1 MAIACACCVH
11 RGPQWRP
18 GATGFQP
25 GKHRWWMIWM
35 CPTPKPPLN
44 ISKAEFGKVC
54 FFVFEPTNR
63 PETSVWLSQF
73 RYFVFSTK
81 QRIWDY
87 SDRLGSQ
94 FAISCPCVVF
104 IKASCNPVWN
114 FGAWL
119 KNCGNPLG
127 QPKEGMRG
135 GVAQLSTSFRSHLVG
150 GWPTSLKNDGVNV
163 SWDDDIPNWME
174 KSSGSS
180 KPPTSQK
187 KQDLEQK
194 KSTHY
199 PGSQGDEQ
207 MNHHK
212 SQLFCWANHLLLL
225 HCHPLLCAD
234 TVPECKN
241 NGCKMAGIVATPPKQ

>member
-35 CPTPKPPLN
+35 CPTPNPPLN

-73 RYFVFSTK
+73 RYFVFLTK
-81 QRIWDY
+81 KRIWDY

-150 GWPTSLKNDGVNV
+150 GWPTSLKNDGVSV

-187 KQDLEQK
+187 NRIWNKRNQHITRVPRGMNRWITISPSYFAEQNTFSS
-194 KSTHY
+194 STAIHF
-199 PGSQGDEQ
+199 SA
-207 MNHHK
+207 
-212 SQLFCWANHLLLL
+212 L
-225 HCHPLLCAD
+225 
-234 TVPECKN
+234 
-241 NGCKMAGIVATPPKQ
+241 TPFLNAKTTGAKWQVL